1 VRMIWKCGGLAQ
13 EVSEEKNSSKRT
25 KEHSCNIL
33 AKNMA
38 AFFPCLKNM
47 PEAKLKSFE
56 LMTLAEEIMQMNNEN
71 KQGKILKSTI

>member
-1 VRMIWKCGGLAQ
+1 MRMIWKCGGLAQ

-38 AFFPCLKNM
+38 AFFPCLKN
-47 PEAKLKSFE
+47 SFE